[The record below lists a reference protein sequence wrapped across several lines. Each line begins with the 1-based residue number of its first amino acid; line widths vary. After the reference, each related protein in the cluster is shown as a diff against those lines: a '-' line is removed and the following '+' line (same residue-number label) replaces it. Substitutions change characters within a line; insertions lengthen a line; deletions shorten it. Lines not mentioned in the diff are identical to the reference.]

1 MNIPAYTVPTL
12 SIGSTFDC
20 NTSRNGIDI
29 FPSDIPTKTENVSRF
44 SFRYKVV
51 KTNEEVKEL
60 LDLPFDLPLRIKA
73 NQLSVEGPGK
83 YLNDLKIE
91 EGKTEILAVM
101 KCITVRLIT
110 YDSGNTCISF
120 QFHLQQIWRIPL
132 LQFIF

>member
-29 FPSDIPTKTENVSRF
+29 FPPDIPIKTENVNTF

-51 KTNEEVKEL
+51 KTNDEVKEL

-83 YLNDLKIE
+83 YLNGLKIE
-91 EGKTEILAVM
+91 DEKTEILVTM
-101 KCITVRLIT
+101 KCITVRL
-110 YDSGNTCISF
+110 
-120 QFHLQQIWRIPL
+120 
-132 LQFIF
+132 